1 MKIEVV
7 EISVTELQQALREY
21 VERHAGNQPSVV
33 LVDNGY
39 GKTVLTIPLANGA
52 TISGESFR
60 RATEVTP

>member
-21 VERHAGNQPSVV
+21 VGRHAGSQPSVV

-39 GKTVLTIPLANGA
+39 GKTVLTVPLAEGA
-52 TISGESFR
+52 TISGEAFR
-60 RATEVTP
+60 RATEMQS